1 MSYMTPYKDPMFQ
14 PDWIAKTVIGG
25 QMAWSFV
32 MLSYRIALENGGKIS
47 VGLEWPFIAIKQVIK
62 KQNDWSVYF
71 LFISFGITYY
81 TAKAIFS
88 SEHSKWW

>member
-47 VGLEWPFIAIKQVIK
+47 VGMEWPYQQVIEK
-62 KQNDWSVYF
+62 AKRLKCLFF
-71 LFISFGITYY
+71 LFNFVREYY
-81 TAKAIFS
+81 TTKATFS